1 MPETKVVLLEQDDLM
16 HPNTGESNF
25 NESAYYNF
33 YDRGQRLGGFI
44 RLGNRANEGYAEMT
58 ACMYLPDGTVGF
70 MFQRPEIKNNDAHDA
85 GGAKFEVVKPFERHR
100 VSYHGKLCVL
110 KNPLEMADPAKAFK
124 TNPYSKAALEIDYVA
139 TSPGWGGE
147 LREKVG
153 DQWVSPKPSGNPEAQ
168 FAKGHLEQ
176 LGHATGKLVLTTDGN
191 EREFK
196 IDALGLRDHSWGPRY
211 WQAPKFYRWLT
222 MNFDEELGAMA
233 TITVNRDG
241 SERPGGFIARKGRP
255 FQHIVK
261 VDVQTEF
268 AGEQQ
273 LHDKIKATCHTA
285 DGGAPIVITGKVL
298 SMIPLRNRRAGI
310 VTRIAEG
317 MTEWNWDGKIGYG
330 LSEYLDHFDE

>member
-33 YDRGQRLGGFI
+33 YDRSQRLGGFI

-58 ACMYLPDGTVGF
+58 ACLYLPDCTVGF
-70 MFQRPEIKNNDAHDA
+70 MFQRPEIKNNDAHNA

-124 TNPYSKAALEIDYVA
+124 SNPYSRAALEIDYVA
-139 TSPGWGGE
+139 VSPGWGGE

-153 DQWVSPKPSGNPEAQ
+153 GAWVSPKASGEAEAQ

-176 LGHATGKLVLTTDGN
+176 LGHATGKLAIRADGKDT
-191 EREFK
+191 EFK
-196 IDALGLRDHSWGPRY
+196 IDALGLRDHSWGPR
-211 WQAPKFYRWLT
+211 FL
-222 MNFDEELGAMA
+222 N
-233 TITVNRDG
+233 
-241 SERPGGFIARKGRP
+241 
-255 FQHIVK
+255 IVK
-261 VDVQTEF
+261 VDVHTDF

-273 LHDKIKATCHTA
+273 LHDKIKVTCQTV

>member
-1 MPETKVVLLEQDDLM
+1 
-16 HPNTGESNF
+16 
-25 NESAYYNF
+25 
-33 YDRGQRLGGFI
+33 
-44 RLGNRANEGYAEMT
+44 
-58 ACMYLPDGTVGF
+58 
-70 MFQRPEIKNNDAHDA
+70 
-85 GGAKFEVVKPFERHR
+85 
-100 VSYHGKLCVL
+100 
-110 KNPLEMADPAKAFK
+110 
-124 TNPYSKAALEIDYVA
+124 
-139 TSPGWGGE
+139 
-147 LREKVG
+147 
-153 DQWVSPKPSGNPEAQ
+153 
-168 FAKGHLEQ
+168 
-176 LGHATGKLVLTTDGN
+176 LVLTADGKDT
-191 EREFK
+191 EFK

-222 MNFDEELGAMA
+222 MNFDENLGAMA

-255 FQHIVK
+255 FLNIVK
-261 VDVQTEF
+261 VDVHTDF

-273 LHDKIKATCHTA
+273 LHDKIKVQTA